1 MIKRADAV
9 IVAAGSGTRS
19 GLNIP
24 KQFYMLDGKPVLAH
38 TIDAFIGV
46 DDINTVAV
54 VLPEENF
61 DRHKKFMEEFCKL
74 ERVIYVSGGSTRLL
88 SVYNGLN
95 ALYSKGAGR
104 IVCIHDGVRPF
115 VTAKIIKGS
124 IECAEKHVAALTA
137 IPITDTVKQVKNG
150 VVEKTL
156 DRSVLFSAQTPQTFN
171 FEALFTAYKK
181 AIDDNM
187 SFTDD
192 CAVAEYSGISITIT
206 PGSTKNVK
214 LTVPEDFE
222 DLQ

>member
-1 MIKRADAV
+1 MSKRADAV

-24 KQFYMLDGKPVLAH
+24 KQFYMLGEKPVLAH
-38 TIDAFIGV
+38 TIEAFLGV
-46 DDINTVAV
+46 DDINTVVV

-61 DRHKKFMEEFCKL
+61 DSHKEYMEGFCRQEGVK
-74 ERVIYVSGGSTRLL
+74 YVSGGSTRLL
-88 SVYNGLN
+88 SVFNGLN
-95 ALYSKGAGR
+95 VLNSIGASR

-115 VTAKIIKGS
+115 VTAKIITDS
-124 IECAEKHVAALTA
+124 IDCAEKHIAALTA

-156 DRSVLFSAQTPQTFN
+156 DRSVLFAAQTPQTFN
-171 FEALFTAYKK
+171 FDAIFAAYKK
-181 AIDDNM
+181 AMDDNM

-206 PGSTKNVK
+206 YGSTKNVK

-222 DLQ
+222 DLK